1 MQSLCRKAEQQGAIK
16 VESEVFLGT
25 APSQIAHTDSPFPPF
40 LCILCTGLHHKSSF
54 FLLMHNNAPV
64 FSAVRLE
71 LVVELEEG
79 LVSVSTVQVVTLF
92 TLGLRTSD

>member
-1 MQSLCRKAEQQGAIK
+1 M
-16 VESEVFLGT
+16 
-25 APSQIAHTDSPFPPF
+25 
-40 LCILCTGLHHKSSF
+40 
-54 FLLMHNNAPV
+54 